1 MNAMI
6 KKAALA
12 AAIASAP
19 FAASATDLV
28 GGGASLP
35 ALAYVGDSFT
45 ASNPQARLSSNPFAG
60 LDAGSGYVQAEI
72 LGGIFLDYE
81 LTGNTAS
88 YCQTGSGTGRRVLLG
103 APGWSA
109 SGDCR
114 DYSASPAGFSGLNA
128 LPDFAGSDAP
138 LNASDIATFQNGN
151 QATRD
156 NLVQVPALGALIGL
170 PVNVED
176 NFGNPI
182 TNVNLTTKQV
192 CDIFSGDAQVW
203 TDVGVS
209 SSDPITMVVR
219 TDESGTVFATTQ
231 YFAANCNVNY
241 SDAFVTSED
250 FTDSYGPSDYNSS
263 VTASGNG
270 GVVAA
275 VAANS
280 GSIGFANFANVDEAG
295 LAYALIEGHDPATA
309 SSVGYATGD
318 LLPDTVLG
326 AVDPS
331 TGLPTTQSLASI
343 DPALAEGCLT
353 VINPAAQLEGDYPIA
368 AVTNLLTYTDNN
380 VDPAATRDLFKEV
393 ISGSSALPV
402 GFARL
407 ASGIQTASE
416 NIIDT
421 CIN

>member
-6 KKAALA
+6 KKAVLA

-309 SSVGYATGD
+309 SSVGYAIGD

-326 AVDPS
+326 DVDLS
-331 TGLPTTQSLASI
+331 TGLPTTQTLFSI
-343 DPALAEGCLT
+343 DPALVEGCLA